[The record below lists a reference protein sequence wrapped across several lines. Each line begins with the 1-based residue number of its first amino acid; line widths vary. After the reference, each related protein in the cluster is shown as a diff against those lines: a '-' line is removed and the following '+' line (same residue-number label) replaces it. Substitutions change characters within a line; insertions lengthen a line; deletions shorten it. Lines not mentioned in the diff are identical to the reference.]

1 MRVVIDTNILVA
13 AGRSIR
19 GASNKLIS
27 LLPDNRFTP
36 AISPA
41 LYLEYL
47 AVLLRPEHLTES
59 GRTAVEVISFVRE
72 LLSYSHRQRI
82 FFLWRPML
90 RDPDDDFLL
99 ELAIASSSRFIIT
112 FNKRDFA
119 GSEAFGIA
127 TIWPS
132 EFLDLINEK

>member
-1 MRVVIDTNILVA
+1 MRIVLDTNVLVA
-13 AGRSIR
+13 AGRSKH

-27 LLPDNRFTP
+27 LMPDPRFVP

-47 AVLLRPEHLTES
+47 GVLLRPENLLASVRTS
-59 GRTAVEVISFVRE
+59 GDVIGFVRK

-82 FFLWRPML
+82 YFLWRPTL
-90 RDPDDDFLL
+90 RDPDDDFIL
-99 ELAIASSSRFIIT
+99 ELAIASGSSYIVT

-119 GSEAFGIA
+119 GSETFGIKA
-127 TIWPS
+127 IWPS
-132 EFLDLINEK
+132 EFLGLIKKK